1 MSGHELLK
9 HEKTISSK
17 SNKTFIHT
25 QAPYE
30 EENSNQFPQI
40 PSCPYWGQIMTLPY
54 YTSWAIPIL
63 SSRIQ
68 QQEDNTPSLRPQ
80 AGQLCPAHWGQIFF
94 SMSGSFSPDFSC
106 HYCLLSASLSGFL
119 SFLVQTQ
126 LVFPVALT
134 TPSFQWAPDVLTWN
148 HSVSSSFSLFKSQ
161 CLYHCYVIVLTLG
174 GVWGGWT
181 MTFSKQ
187 RRRLLFILSIKA

>member
-9 HEKTISSK
+9 HENLFLQKVTKPS
-17 SNKTFIHT
+17 FIPKPH
-25 QAPYE
+25 
-30 EENSNQFPQI
+30 
-40 PSCPYWGQIMTLPY
+40 MKRK
-54 YTSWAIPIL
+54 IPINFL
-63 SSRIQ
+63 RFLPVLTEARSWPSHITLHGPFLFFPSRIQ

-174 GVWGGWT
+174 GAWGGWT